1 MSGSQIFRRKKPG
14 LRIASAT
21 QSSPYPQ
28 ISWLSDSVGAAQL
41 AAAPHDHRDHP
52 LLVCAIR
59 LIDGATVVSVSVATA
74 WVGSFL
80 VTRQQTIAVAVA
92 DLVAMLVFFLTL
104 PNPKLPILPFL
115 EVSLQQIRF
124 LAPSLIFAGFVQAG
138 VYWWLG
144 WTDAALL
151 RASCAWTISVTAGL
165 VATRGLSTFAKAHP
179 VIETRLKR
187 KIAVIGS
194 DVHAFRIAER
204 LSIKSQNGIS
214 VLGVFDD
221 GPRRPGQAQ
230 VQGTI
235 ASLISLSRE
244 IKLHGII
251 IALPPAP
258 ENEKQIADLSWRLRS
273 VLADVFAKPYL
284 IHGPDV
290 VLPVQSIGAMPFL
303 VLQRRPLDEWQR
315 LLKKIVDVTLGLI
328 AVLLLLLPLVVVAV
342 AIKLDSPGPILFRQ
356 PRLGF
361 NNRQFML
368 FKFRSMYTDA
378 SDILSVKQTS
388 RDDPRV
394 TRVGKWLRRLSIDE
408 IPQLLNVL
416 RGEMSLVGPRP
427 HALQTRVEGELLN
440 DVTAEYI
447 MRFHVKPGI
456 TGWAQVNGARGE
468 LVTTD
473 DLRKRVSYDLEYIQ
487 NWSALF
493 DLKIMALTVVREI
506 VSHNAF

>member
-14 LRIASAT
+14 LTVASAA
-21 QSSPYPQ
+21 QRLPYPQ
-28 ISWLSDSVGAAQL
+28 FAGLPDSESASSH

-52 LLVCAIR
+52 MVLCVIT
-59 LIDGATVVSVSVATA
+59 LIDGATVVLVSFATA
-74 WVGSFL
+74 WIGSFL
-80 VTRQQTIAVAVA
+80 VTRQQMIAVSVA
-92 DLVAMLVFFLTL
+92 DLVAALVFFLTL
-104 PNPKLPILPFL
+104 PNPRLPVLPFL
-115 EVSLQQIRF
+115 EMSLQQMRF
-124 LAPSLIFAGFVQAG
+124 LAPSLMFAGLVQAG
-138 VYWWLG
+138 MYWWLG
-144 WTDAALL
+144 WTDSALL
-151 RASCAWTISVTAGL
+151 RASSMWTISITAGL
-165 VATRGLSTFAKAHP
+165 VATRGLSTFAKTHP

-194 DVHAFRIAER
+194 DAHAFRIAER
-204 LSIKSQNGIS
+204 LSADSQNGIS

-221 GPRRPGQAQ
+221 GPRCSGQGQ
-230 VQGTI
+230 IQGTVS
-235 ASLISLSRE
+235 SLISLSRE
-244 IKLHGII
+244 TKIHGII

-258 ENEKQIADLSWRLRS
+258 ESEKQIAHLSWRLRG

-290 VLPVQSIGAMPFL
+290 VLPVQSIGSMPFL

-315 LLKKIVDVTLGLI
+315 LLKKIVDITIGLI
-328 AVLLLLLPLVVVAV
+328 AALLLLLPAIVVAV
-342 AIKLDSPGPILFRQ
+342 AIKMDSPGPVLFRQ

-361 NNRQFML
+361 NNRQFMV

-388 RDDPRV
+388 RDDRRV
-394 TRVGKWLRRLSIDE
+394 TRVGKWLRKFSIDE

-440 DVTAEYI
+440 DVAAEYI

-468 LVTTD
+468 LVTTG
-473 DLRKRVSYDLEYIQ
+473 DLRKRVAYDLEYIE
-487 NWSALF
+487 NWSAWL
-493 DLKIMALTVVREI
+493 DLKIMALTMLREI

>member
-1 MSGSQIFRRKKPG
+1 MSGQIYRRKKPG
-14 LRIASAT
+14 LGMASAT
-21 QSSPYPQ
+21 RASSYPQ
-28 ISWLSDSVGAAQL
+28 LSWLPASGGAASV
-41 AAAPHDHRDHP
+41 AAPHDQRDHP
-52 LLVCAIR
+52 LFLYAIR
-59 LIDGATVVSVSVATA
+59 LIDGATVVLTSCAMA
-74 WVGSFL
+74 WAGSFFA
-80 VTRQQTIAVAVA
+80 TRQQTVAISVA
-92 DLVAMLVFFLTL
+92 DLVAVLVFFLML
-104 PNPKLPILPFL
+104 PNPRLPILPFW
-115 EVSLQQIRF
+115 EMSLQQLRF
-124 LAPSLIFAGFVQAG
+124 LMPPLILAGFVQAG

-144 WTDAALL
+144 WKDIALL

-165 VATRGLSTFAKAHP
+165 IVTRGLSTFAKAHP

-194 DVHAFRIAER
+194 DAHAFRTAER
-204 LSIKSQNGIS
+204 LSKESQNGIS

-221 GPRRPGQAQ
+221 GPRHPGQAQ

-251 IALPPAP
+251 IALPPGA
-258 ENEKQIADLSWRLRS
+258 ENETQIADLSWRLRG
-273 VLADVFAKPYL
+273 VFADVFAKPYML
-284 IHGPDV
+284 HGPDV
-290 VLPVQSIGAMPFL
+290 ALPVQTIGAMPFL

-315 LLKKIVDVTLGLI
+315 LIKKVLDVTVSLI
-328 AVLLLLLPLVVVAV
+328 CVILLLLPLAVVAI
-342 AIKLDSPGPILFRQ
+342 AIKMDSPGPVLFRQ

-361 NNRQFML
+361 NNRQFMV
-368 FKFRSMYTDA
+368 FKFRSMYTNA

-394 TRVGKWLRRLSIDE
+394 TRVGKWLRKLSIDE
-408 IPQLLNVL
+408 MPQLLNVL

-427 HALQTRVEGELLN
+427 HALQTRVEGALLN

-473 DLRKRVSYDLEYIQ
+473 DLRKRVAYDLEYIQ
-487 NWSALF
+487 NWSAWF
-493 DLKIMALTVVREI
+493 DLKIMALTLVREI
-506 VSHNAF
+506 VSRNAF

>member
-14 LRIASAT
+14 LGIESAI
-21 QSSPYPQ
+21 QRAPYPQ
-28 ISWLSDSVGAAQL
+28 LSWFSDAVGAAGP
-41 AAAPHDHRDHP
+41 AAAAHDHRDHP
-52 LLVCAIR
+52 LVQCAIT
-59 LIDGATVVSVSVATA
+59 LIDGATVVSVSFAAA
-74 WVGSFL
+74 WLGGFL
-80 VTRQQTIAVAVA
+80 SARPQTIAVAVA
-92 DLVAMLVFFLTL
+92 DLVAALVFFLTL

-115 EVSLQQIRF
+115 EMSLQQIRF
-124 LAPSLIFAGFVQAG
+124 LMPSLMLAGFVQAG

-144 WTDAALL
+144 WADVALL
-151 RASCAWTISVTAGL
+151 RASCAWTISVMAGL

-179 VIETRLKR
+179 VIEARLKR

-194 DVHAFRIAER
+194 DAHAFRIAER
-204 LSIKSQNGIS
+204 LSADSQNGLS

-221 GPRRPGQAQ
+221 GPRRPGQDQ
-230 VQGTI
+230 VRGTI

-244 IKLHGII
+244 MKIHGII
-251 IALPPAP
+251 IALSPAP
-258 ENEKQIADLSWRLRS
+258 ENEKQIADLSWRLRG
-273 VLADVFAKPYL
+273 VLADVFAKPSL

-290 VLPVQSIGAMPFL
+290 VLPVQSIGSMPFL
-303 VLQRRPLDEWQR
+303 VLQRRPLNEWQR
-315 LLKKIVDVTLGLI
+315 LLKKTIDMTIGLI
-328 AVLLLLLPLVVVAV
+328 AVLVLLLPAVVVAV
-342 AIKLDSPGPILFRQ
+342 AIKMDSPGPILFRQ

-361 NNRQFML
+361 NNRQFMV

-394 TRVGKWLRRLSIDE
+394 TRVGKWLRKLSIDE

-468 LVTTD
+468 LRTTD

-487 NWSALF
+487 NWSAWF
-493 DLKIMALTVVREI
+493 DLKIMALTAIREI
-506 VSHNAF
+506 VSRNAF

>member
-1 MSGSQIFRRKKPG
+1 MSGSQIFRRRKPR
-14 LRIASAT
+14 LTLASAT
-21 QSSPYPQ
+21 QSSPYSRFSQ
-28 ISWLSDSVGAAQL
+28 FSDAEDEAILSAL
-41 AAAPHDHRDHP
+41 PNDHREHP
-52 LLVCAIR
+52 VLLWAVR
-59 LIDGATVVSVSVATA
+59 LVDGATVILISFVTA
-74 WVGSFL
+74 WIGSFL

-92 DLVAMLVFFLTL
+92 DLVATLVFFLTL
-104 PNPKLPILPFL
+104 PNPRLPILPFL
-115 EVSLQQIRF
+115 EMSLQQTRF
-124 LAPSLIFAGFVQAG
+124 LAPSLIFAGSVQAG

-144 WTDAALL
+144 WTDSALL
-151 RASCAWTISVTAGL
+151 QVSCVWTIGVMAGL
-165 VATRGLSTFAKAHP
+165 VATRSLSTFAKTHP
-179 VIETRLKR
+179 AIETRLKQ

-194 DVHAFRIAER
+194 DAHAFRIAER
-204 LSIKSQNGIS
+204 FSAESQNGIS
-214 VLGVFDD
+214 MLGVFDD
-221 GPRRPGQAQ
+221 GPRRPGRAQ
-230 VQGTI
+230 VHGTI
-235 ASLISLSRE
+235 ASLISLSHE
-244 IKLHGII
+244 INLHGII

-258 ENEKQIADLSWRLRS
+258 ENEKQIAQLSWRLRG

-290 VLPVQSIGAMPFL
+290 VLPVQSIGSMPFL

-315 LLKKIVDVTLGLI
+315 FFKKIIDVTIGL
-328 AVLLLLLPLVVVAV
+328 AAFLLLLLPALVVAL
-342 AIKLDSPGPILFRQ
+342 AIKIDSPGPILFRQ

-361 NNRQFML
+361 NNRQFMV
-368 FKFRSMYTDA
+368 FKFRSMHENA

-388 RDDPRV
+388 RDDKRV

-456 TGWAQVNGARGE
+456 TGWAQVNGSRGE
-468 LVTTD
+468 LVTTE

-487 NWSALF
+487 NWSAWF
-493 DLKIMALTVVREI
+493 DFKIMALTLIREI
-506 VSHNAF
+506 VSRNAF